1 MGHKFLKH
9 IERTRMLL
17 MVVDLDGFR
26 LSAAHA
32 QRSCVDNVF
41 ALTKELELY
50 DETLLGKP
58 CVLLVNKI
66 DKLPADGTGAAQ
78 MRELVQRLWRLE
90 GKRNRRECN
99 FAKICDC
106 L

>member
-9 IERTRMLL
+9 IERTRLLL

-32 QRSCVDNVF
+32 QRSCVENVF
-41 ALTKELELY
+41 ALNKELELY
-50 DETLLGKP
+50 DETLLCKP

-66 DKLPADGTGAAQ
+66 DKLLAEETGAA
-78 MRELVQRLWRLE
+78 RVRDLVQRLWRLE
-90 GKRNRRECN
+90 GEW
-99 FAKICDC
+99 
-106 L
+106 